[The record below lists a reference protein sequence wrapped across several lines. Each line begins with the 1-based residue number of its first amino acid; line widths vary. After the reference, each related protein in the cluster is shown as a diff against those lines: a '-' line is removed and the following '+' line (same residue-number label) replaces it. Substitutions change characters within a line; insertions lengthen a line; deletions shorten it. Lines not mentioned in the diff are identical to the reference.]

1 MKLSTTKI
9 NSKLSKVTIT
19 INAGSASEE
28 KISCE
33 AGTAHYL
40 EHMIF
45 KGSENISCN
54 EVSMRMGSLGAE
66 MNAHTNHSVTS
77 YYFEAPTENIDKCLE
92 IFSDIIK
99 NPLLREEDIE
109 KERTVILEE
118 EIMYQEDPASYFNQ
132 ESVKFIYDKVYNLP
146 IIGTKESISNI
157 NKNDL
162 ELFHKSFY
170 NDKHMLISVV
180 SSLSKDVISDKIS
193 KYFGQIDDYLLENKI
208 KTSVADWSDKDFF
221 IMKEGIS
228 QAHGDVVFKSF
239 PLYSKEYL
247 AATIVS
253 MIMGD
258 GMDSRLFLSVREEK
272 GLVYTI
278 SATMFSDTDT
288 GIMYISFLSTSPN
301 EVFSEI
307 DAECQKV
314 IQSGFTEEEIT
325 RAKNKY
331 KSNLY
336 KSFESKRYLSSRK
349 EKSILDGRKKVLDLS
364 SLEKKINEV
373 TSEDLLEVA
382 KKIFSG
388 KRISIVMNEK

>member
-54 EVSMRMGSLGAE
+54 EVSMRMGSLGAD

>member
-1 MKLSTTKI
+1 
-9 NSKLSKVTIT
+9 
-19 INAGSASEE
+19 
-28 KISCE
+28 
-33 AGTAHYL
+33 
-40 EHMIF
+40 
-45 KGSENISCN
+45 
-54 EVSMRMGSLGAE
+54 MRMGSLGAE

-109 KERTVILEE
+109 KERAVILEE
-118 EIMYQEDPASYFNQ
+118 EVMYQEDPASYFNQ

-208 KTSVADWSDKDFF
+208 KTSVADWSDENFF

-258 GMDSRLFLSVREEK
+258 GMDSRLFLSV
-272 GLVYTI
+272 
-278 SATMFSDTDT
+278 
-288 GIMYISFLSTSPN
+288 
-301 EVFSEI
+301 
-307 DAECQKV
+307 
-314 IQSGFTEEEIT
+314 
-325 RAKNKY
+325 
-331 KSNLY
+331 
-336 KSFESKRYLSSRK
+336 
-349 EKSILDGRKKVLDLS
+349 
-364 SLEKKINEV
+364 
-373 TSEDLLEVA
+373 
-382 KKIFSG
+382 
-388 KRISIVMNEK
+388 

>member
-1 MKLSTTKI
+1 MKLITTKI

-28 KISCE
+28 KVSCE

-54 EVSMRMGSLGAE
+54 EVSMRMGLLGAD
-66 MNAHTNHSVTS
+66 MNAHTNYGITS

-92 IFSDIIK
+92 IFSEIIR
-99 NPLLREEDIE
+99 NPLLSEEDIE

-118 EIMYQEDPASYFNQ
+118 QTMYEEDPQSYFSE
-132 ESVKFIYDKVYNLP
+132 ESVKIIFDKGYNLP

-162 ELFHKSFY
+162 ETFHKSFY
-170 NDKHMLISVV
+170 NGKHMLISVV
-180 SSLSKDVISDKIS
+180 SSLSKDAISEKIT
-193 KYFGQIDDYLLENKI
+193 KYFGQIDDLLLENKI
-208 KTSVADWSDKDFF
+208 QTSVADWSDESYF
-221 IMKEGIS
+221 IEKEGIS
-228 QAHGDVVFKSF
+228 QAHGDVVFKTF
-239 PLYSKEYL
+239 PLYSKDYL
-247 AATIVS
+247 AATIFA

-278 SATMFSDTDT
+278 SASLFSDVNT
-288 GIMYISFLSTSPN
+288 GIMSISFLSTSPN
-301 EVFSEI
+301 EVIAEI
-307 DAECQKV
+307 DSECQKV
-314 IQSGFTEEEIT
+314 IQLGFTEEEIE

-336 KSFESKRYLSSRK
+336 RSFESKRYLSSRK
-349 EKSILDGRKKVLDLS
+349 EKAILDGRKKVLNLS

-373 TSEDLLEVA
+373 TSEGLLEIA
-382 KKIFSG
+382 KKILSG
-388 KRISIVMNEK
+388 KRISIVMTEK

>member
-132 ESVKFIYDKVYNLP
+132 ESVKLIYDKVYNLP

-193 KYFGQIDDYLLENKI
+193 KYFGQIDNYLLENKI
-208 KTSVADWSDKDFF
+208 KTSVADWSDENFF

-288 GIMYISFLSTSPN
+288 GLMYISFLSTSPN

-349 EKSILDGRKKVLDLS
+349 EKSILDGRKKALNLS

>member
-1 MKLSTTKI
+1 MKLNTTKI

-19 INAGSASEE
+19 ITAGSASEE
-28 KISCE
+28 KVSCE

-54 EVSMRMGSLGAE
+54 DVSMRMGSLGAD
-66 MNAHTNHSVTS
+66 MNAGTNYNVTS

-92 IFSDIIK
+92 IFSEIIM
-99 NPLLREEDIE
+99 NPLLSEEDIE

-118 EIMYQEDPASYFNQ
+118 NTMYQEDPESYFSQ
-132 ESVKFIYDKVYNLP
+132 ESLRITFNKVYDLP
-146 IIGTKESISNI
+146 VIGTKESISNI

-162 ELFHKSFY
+162 VTFHKSFY
-170 NDKHMLISVV
+170 NSKHMLISVV
-180 SSLSKDVISDKIS
+180 SSLNKDVISEKIT
-193 KYFGQIDDYLLENKI
+193 KYFGRIDDSLLENK
-208 KTSVADWSDKDFF
+208 TQASVADWSDKDYF
-221 IMKEGIS
+221 IEKEGIS
-228 QAHGDVVFKSF
+228 QAHGEVVFKSF
-239 PLYSKEYL
+239 PLYSKDYL
-247 AATIVS
+247 TATILA

-258 GMDSRLFLSVREEK
+258 GMDSRLFLSVREDK

-278 SATMFSDTDT
+278 NASLFSDINI
-288 GIMYISFLSTSPN
+288 GIMSISFLSTSPD
-301 EVFSEI
+301 EVIAEI
-307 DAECQKV
+307 DSECQKAV
-314 IQSGFTEEEIT
+314 EFGFTEEEVT

-336 KSFESKRYLSSRK
+336 KSFESKRWISSRK
-349 EKSILDGRKKVLDLS
+349 DKAILDGRKKVLNLS

-373 TSEDLLEVA
+373 TSEGLLEVA

>member
-208 KTSVADWSDKDFF
+208 KPSVADLSDENFF